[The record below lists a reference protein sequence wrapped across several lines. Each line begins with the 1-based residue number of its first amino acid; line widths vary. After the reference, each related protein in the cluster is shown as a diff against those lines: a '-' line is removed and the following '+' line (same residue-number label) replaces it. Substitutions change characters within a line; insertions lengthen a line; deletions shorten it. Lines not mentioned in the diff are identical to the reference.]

1 MAENQMSRLGPLF
14 GKLGLK
20 ISPEIVKL
28 RLEGAAQAF
37 EKYDSLYLESLVRGA
52 FEISDSDDLSVI
64 AEALR
69 NADATYGPENDD
81 REVSLVACGLL
92 HEKMSQDTNDGK
104 LASLAVSTAGF
115 GGIRKCSLD
124 PNLID
129 YSEEVLADAQIS
141 KNNFPQLPT
150 SKVKP
155 KLNKNWDELEPNVKA
170 NQYDEVHA
178 GLKKI
183 VDSSFTYTESVSRHL
198 ANQLIAIVDHQRL
211 LDEQMQIYWWSI
223 GSSSIVGKSPFK
235 EMDEHTAVFCAA
247 IDLSLIHI

>member
-81 REVSLVACGLL
+81 
-92 HEKMSQDTNDGK
+92 
-104 LASLAVSTAGF
+104 
-115 GGIRKCSLD
+115 
-124 PNLID
+124 
-129 YSEEVLADAQIS
+129 
-141 KNNFPQLPT
+141 
-150 SKVKP
+150 
-155 KLNKNWDELEPNVKA
+155 
-170 NQYDEVHA
+170 
-178 GLKKI
+178 
-183 VDSSFTYTESVSRHL
+183 
-198 ANQLIAIVDHQRL
+198 
-211 LDEQMQIYWWSI
+211 
-223 GSSSIVGKSPFK
+223 
-235 EMDEHTAVFCAA
+235 
-247 IDLSLIHI
+247 